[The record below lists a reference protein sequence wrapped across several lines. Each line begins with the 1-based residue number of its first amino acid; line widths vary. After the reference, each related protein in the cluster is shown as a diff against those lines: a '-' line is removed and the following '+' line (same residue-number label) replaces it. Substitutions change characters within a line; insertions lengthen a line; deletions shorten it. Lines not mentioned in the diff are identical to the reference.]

1 MSFQAY
7 LDAAERKTGLTPQQF
22 LDLAA
27 ENHLTNHGELVA
39 WLKDDYGLGAGHAA
53 ALARVITHGPEF
65 EVKHTSGT
73 HRDESGTL
81 RLDGVANR

>member
-22 LDLAA
+22 IDLAA
-27 ENHLTNHGELVA
+27 QQNLVTHGELMA
-39 WLKDDYGLGAGHAA
+39 WLKTDHGLGTGHAN
-53 ALARVITHGPEF
+53 ALTRVIRFGPDF
-65 EVKHTSGT
+65 EVKHTTGT
-73 HRDESGTL
+73 HRDETGTL